1 MAVPKKRTG
10 KAKQASRRANWK
22 GEVPTITTCPN
33 CKETVLAHTVCSN
46 CGYYKNDFASLK
58 NKKAQEEVKEEKPKK
73 TRAKKVKEETKVE
86 EVSQEVKEDIQ
97 ETTEEKT
104 EQ

>member
-22 GEVPTITTCPN
+22 GEVPTTTTCPN

-58 NKKAQEEVKEEKPKK
+58 NKKAQEEVKQEKPKK
-73 TRAKKVKEETKVE
+73 TRARKAKAEPKTEEVKEETA
-86 EVSQEVKEDIQ
+86 
-97 ETTEEKT
+97 ETVEEKT
-104 EQ
+104 EE

>member
-22 GEVPTITTCPN
+22 GEVPATTTCPN

-58 NKKAQEEVKEEKPKK
+58 NKKAQEEIKEEKPKK
-73 TRAKKVKEETKVE
+73 TRAKKAKTETKEEEIKE
-86 EVSQEVKEDIQ
+86 EAQEKAEK
-97 ETTEEKT
+97 TTEE
-104 EQ
+104 

>member
-58 NKKAQEEVKEEKPKK
+58 DKKTEQPVEEKPKK
-73 TRAKKVKEETKVE
+73 TRAKKAKEETKVE

-97 ETTEEKT
+97 ETTGEKT

>member
-22 GEVPTITTCPN
+22 GEVPATTTCPN

-58 NKKAQEEVKEEKPKK
+58 NKKSEALAEEKPKK
-73 TRAKKVKEETKVE
+73 TRAKRAKAETKVE
-86 EVSQEVKEDIQ
+86 E
-97 ETTEEKT
+97 EK
-104 EQ
+104 